1 MKKKM
6 TLTLKIFLGMALGI
20 IIGWLFGERISAVK
34 IVGDVFL
41 RLIQMAIIP
50 LIFTGV
56 SCAIGG
62 LGGDLKRLGRLGYKV
77 VLFYVGTTIIAI
89 TVGVFISNI
98 FHPGAGI
105 TAPTGLLNSV
115 VTEVKTPKVAD
126 VILSMVPKNPIDA
139 MARQDMFQ
147 IVVFSAF
154 FGLALSMLGKP
165 GERILSAFST
175 INDASIK
182 IISMIMGMAPYAV
195 FALMA
200 WVTGTIGVTIL
211 LPLAKYLVTLIT
223 ALILQTFII
232 CGLVVWGFARV
243 SPIHFYRR
251 CMDAIIVAFTTC
263 SSAASLPVTIE
274 TAEKKLGVGKT
285 VSQFALPL
293 GATMNSDGT
302 AMYHA
307 VATMLIAQFFGINL
321 SISQQVMLVIFAV
334 LIGLGGTA
342 VPGGGMVTLAIVLN
356 AMGLPIEGIAL
367 IAGVDRIAEMFRAI
381 LNVVD
386 DLSGAVAIAGW
397 EKDFDKDIFYGR
409 KEKHSISK
417 TSDSIEQ

>member
-1 MKKKM
+1 MKKKIS
-6 TLTLKIFLGMALGI
+6 LTLKIFLGMALGI
-20 IIGWLFGERISAVK
+20 IFGWLFGKQIGMIK
-34 IVGDVFL
+34 IIGDVFL

-89 TVGVFISNI
+89 SVGVFIGNV
-98 FHPGAGI
+98 FQPGAGI
-105 TAPTGLLNSV
+105 SVPTELLTTTVS
-115 VTEVKTPKVAD
+115 EVKTPKVTD
-126 VILSMVPKNPIDA
+126 VILAMVPKNPVDA

-147 IVVFSAF
+147 IVVFAGF

-175 INDASIK
+175 INSAAIYM
-182 IISMIMGMAPYAV
+182 IGMIMKMAPYAV

-200 WVTGTIGVTIL
+200 WVTGTVGLAVL
-211 LPLAKYLVTLIT
+211 LPLAKYLGTLIT
-223 ALILQTFII
+223 ALILQTFIV

-243 SPIHFYRR
+243 SPIQFYRR
-251 CMDAIIVAFTTC
+251 SLNAIIVAFTTC
-263 SSAASLPVTIE
+263 SSAASLPIAIE
-274 TAEKKLGVGKT
+274 TAQKKLGVGKT

-307 VATMLIAQFFGINL
+307 VASILIAQFFGIGL
-321 SISQQVMLVIFAV
+321 SISQQVMLVLFAV
-334 LIGLGGTA
+334 LVGLGGTA

-356 AMGLPIEGIAL
+356 AMGLPIEGVAL
-367 IAGVDRIAEMFRAI
+367 IAGVDRIAEMFRAV

-409 KEKHSISK
+409 KEPEYAPAPH
-417 TSDSIEQ
+417 

>member
-6 TLTLKIFLGMALGI
+6 SLTLKIFLGMALGI
-20 IIGWLFGERISAVK
+20 VFGLIFGKQISEVK

-56 SCAIGG
+56 ACAIGG

-77 VLFYVGTTIIAI
+77 IIFYVGTTLIAI
-89 TVGVFISNI
+89 TVGIIIGNLFQ
-98 FHPGAGI
+98 PGAGI
-105 TAPTGLLNSV
+105 EVPADVLKAT

-147 IVVFSAF
+147 MVVFSGF
-154 FGLALSMLGKP
+154 FGLALAMLGKP
-165 GERILSAFST
+165 GEKVLSVFNT
-175 INDASIK
+175 INSAAIK
-182 IISMIMGMAPYAV
+182 MIGMIMGIAPCAV

-200 WVTGTIGVTIL
+200 WVTGTVGLSIL
-211 LPLAKYLVTLIT
+211 LPLVKYLGTLIT
-223 ALILQTFII
+223 ALILQTFIV

-243 SPIHFYRR
+243 SPIQFYRR

-263 SSAASLPVTIE
+263 SSAASLPVAMQ
-274 TAEKKLGVGKT
+274 TAQDKLGVGKT

-307 VATMLIAQFFGINL
+307 VASMLIAQFFGIEL
-321 SISQQVMLVIFAV
+321 TLSQQVMLVIFAV
-334 LIGLGGTA
+334 LVGLGGTA

-367 IAGVDRIAEMFRAI
+367 IAGVDRIAEMFRAV

-397 EKDFDKDIFYGR
+397 EKDLDKDVFYGS
-409 KEKHSISK
+409 KSAENIEKTYSV
-417 TSDSIEQ
+417 T

>member
-6 TLTLKIFLGMALGI
+6 SLTLKIFLGMALGI
-20 IIGWLFGERISAVK
+20 IFGWLFGQQISSIK
-34 IVGDVFL
+34 IVGDIFL

-62 LGGDLKRLGRLGYKV
+62 LGGDLKKLGSIGYKV
-77 VLFYVGTTIIAI
+77 ILFYVGTTLIAI
-89 TVGVFISNI
+89 SIGLFIGNIFVPGVGVS
-98 FHPGAGI
+98 
-105 TAPTGLLNSV
+105 APTELLSAPI
-115 VTEVKTPKVAD
+115 TEVKTPKVAD
-126 VILSMVPKNPIDA
+126 VILAMVPKNPVDA

-147 IVVFSAF
+147 IVVFSGF
-154 FGLALSMLGKP
+154 FGLALSMLGKQ
-165 GERILSAFST
+165 GEKVLSVFSI
-175 INDASIK
+175 INNAAIK
-182 IISMIMGMAPYAV
+182 MITMIMKLAPYAV

-200 WVTGTIGVTIL
+200 WVTGTVGITIL
-211 LPLAKYLVTLIT
+211 LPLAKYLGTLIV
-223 ALILQTFII
+223 ALILQTFIV

-243 SPIHFYRR
+243 SPIQFYRKIL
-251 CMDAIIVAFTTC
+251 DAIIVAFTTC
-263 SSAASLPVTIE
+263 SSAASLPIAIE
-274 TAEKKLGVGKT
+274 TAQEKLGIGKT

-307 VATMLIAQFFGINL
+307 VASIMIAQFFGI
-321 SISQQVMLVIFAV
+321 SMSFSQQVMLVIFAV

-367 IAGVDRIAEMFRAI
+367 IAGVDRIAEMFRAV
-381 LNVVD
+381 LNVAD
-386 DLSGAVAIAGW
+386 DLSGAVAIAAW
-397 EKDFDKDIFYGR
+397 EKDFNRDIFY
-409 KEKHSISK
+409 ENV
-417 TSDSIEQ
+417 